1 MQSVTMN
8 TAESVIDSIERK
20 RRNRSIFVISI
31 LGLLILTTFIISM
44 NTGVIAL
51 TPSELFLTLFG
62 QGTDK
67 QELVLFQFRLP
78 RIVISMLIGAGL
90 ALSGCIMQGIARNA
104 LADPGILG
112 INAGA
117 GLVVML
123 YVSFFPTMANV
134 PTFFLPMLA
143 FGGAMLTALLI
154 YVLSYKKHEGIM
166 PTRLILTGVAVAAGI
181 SAAMIVLTLRLNPE
195 KYQLVATWLAGSI
208 WGTNW
213 KFVLA
218 LLPWLIVL
226 IPYVMFKSQT
236 LNVLNLSDI
245 TARGLGAHVSREQIK
260 LLAAGVALAASC
272 VAVSG
277 GIGFVGLIAPH
288 LAKRLV
294 GPKHQGLLPVSALLG
309 ALLVL
314 VSDTIGRSLLQP
326 NEIPTGI
333 VTAVIGAPYFLYLMT
348 RTKG

>member
-1 MQSVTMN
+1 MQAI
-8 TAESVIDSIERK
+8 TAESIEKK
-20 RRNRSIFVISI
+20 RRSRSILVMSI
-31 LGLLILTTFIISM
+31 LAVLIFTTFIISM
-44 NTGVIAL
+44 NTGVIKL
-51 TPSELFLTLFG
+51 TPKDLFMTLFG
-62 QGTDK
+62 QGTDR

-90 ALSGCIMQGIARNA
+90 ALSGCIMQGITRNA
-104 LADPGILG
+104 LADPGLLG

-123 YVSFFPTMANV
+123 YVSYFPTTANV
-134 PTFFLPMLA
+134 PVFFLPMLA
-143 FGGAMLTALLI
+143 FGGAALTAFLI
-154 YVLSYKKHEGIM
+154 YVLAYKKHEGIM

-195 KYQLVATWLAGSI
+195 KYQMVATWLAGSI

-213 KFVLA
+213 KFVMA
-218 LLPWLIVL
+218 LLPWLLFL
-226 IPYVMFKSQT
+226 IPYVMTKAQT
-236 LNVLNLSDI
+236 MNVLNLSDA
-245 TARGLGAHVSREQIK
+245 TARGLGAHVSREQLK

-277 GIGFVGLIAPH
+277 GIGFVGLIGPH

-294 GPKHQGLLPVSALLG
+294 GPKHQGLLPASALVG

-314 VSDTIGRSLLQP
+314 TADTIGRWVIQP
-326 NEIPTGI
+326 TEIPTGI

-348 RTKG
+348 RTRG